1 MLKRQMPLLTTEEQ
15 EKFKNTKIT
24 VIGCGGLGGMVIE
37 MLVRMGVGELVVV
50 DEDVFDVSN
59 LNRQILSTRSNIG
72 CEKSEEALKRI
83 HKISPHVRVSRF
95 CEHVDES
102 NVDGFLEGSRL
113 VIDCLDNIPAR
124 VTVSR
129 KAREYKIPFVHGAVS
144 GTLGQVTTFLPNT
157 ISYEEMFM
165 LPSLKKELT
174 CDIYESLES
183 ISISAPPVIGP
194 VANLVSCVQA
204 MEAFKIV
211 TRMGKVTVA
220 PKILTFDLLDL
231 NSFSVGEI

>member
-1 MLKRQMPLLTTEEQ
+1 MVKRQLPLLTREEQ

-37 MLVRMGVGELVVV
+37 MLVRMGAGKLVVV
-50 DEDVFDVSN
+50 DEDIFDMSN
-59 LNRQILSTRSNIG
+59 LNRQILSTRSNI
-72 CEKSEEALKRI
+72 CREKSGEALKRI
-83 HKISPHVRVSRF
+83 HEINPEVRVSCF

-102 NVDGFLEGSRL
+102 NAERFLEGSGI

-144 GTLGQVTTFLPNT
+144 GTLGQVTTFLANT
-157 ISYEEMFM
+157 VSYEEMFM
-165 LPSLKKELT
+165 LPSLEKELT

-183 ISISAPPVIGP
+183 IGTANPPVIGP
-194 VANLVSCVQA
+194 VVNLVSCVQA

-211 TRMGKVTVA
+211 TGIGKVTVA
-220 PKILTFDLLDL
+220 PRILTFDLLDL